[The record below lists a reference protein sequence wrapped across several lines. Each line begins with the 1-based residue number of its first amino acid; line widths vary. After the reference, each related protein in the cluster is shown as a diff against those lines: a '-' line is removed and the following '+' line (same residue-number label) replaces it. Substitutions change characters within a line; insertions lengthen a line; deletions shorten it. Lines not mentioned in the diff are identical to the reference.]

1 MTTDNIEACH
11 RIGKS
16 KENSRKT
23 IVRFINRKYCEY
35 ALVNGKKLKS
45 FNSDGDMYVDALGDA
60 QFSQAIEVL

>member
-1 MTTDNIEACH
+1 MTTDDIEACH

-23 IVRFINRKYCEY
+23 IARLINSKYSKY

-45 FNSDGDMYVDALGDA
+45 FNSDGDISVDALGDA